1 MAILRISGYWL
12 KNKLNRVEKEF
23 RKNPFDRNLKQN
35 LIKARKDFKSEAKK
49 SEKRLRDKL
58 AEKLLEVES
67 SNPEEF
73 WKVISQMRK

>member
-1 MAILRISGYWL
+1 MSAHGSKW
-12 KNKLNRVEKEF
+12 V
-23 RKNPFDRNLKQN
+23 
-35 LIKARKDFKSEAKK
+35 KARKDFKSEAKK